1 VFYAALH
8 YMLSLSFDF
17 NIHMEHKCCSTASII
32 MSAVKMKAKLPQG
45 NCSRRIEFDSQ
56 KRLVGASFAGRPSW
70 STTRGLETPLALGTV
85 EKRSRSEKG
94 WKLSAFTANCY
105 NLTLIIVSSR

>member
-1 VFYAALH
+1 VLHSWDDDDASSPVFYAALH

-45 NCSRRIEFDSQ
+45 NCSRRIEFDSFSLSLSTRDE
-56 KRLVGASFAGRPSW
+56 RLVGASFARAERVADPS
-70 STTRGLETPLALGTV
+70 GFG
-85 EKRSRSEKG
+85 
-94 WKLSAFTANCY
+94 NC
-105 NLTLIIVSSR
+105 